1 MRLKDETI
9 LALAAMM
16 CGLLFGCFCIWRGIN
31 HGVAFAVA
39 AGIFGVAG
47 YELKAWRESRAKQGG
62 G

>member
-1 MRLKDETI
+1 MKDETI
-9 LALAAMM
+9 LALAAMV
-16 CGLLFGCFCIWRGIN
+16 CGVVWGYICVQAGID

-47 YELKAWRESRAKQGG
+47 YELKAWRESRKREGG